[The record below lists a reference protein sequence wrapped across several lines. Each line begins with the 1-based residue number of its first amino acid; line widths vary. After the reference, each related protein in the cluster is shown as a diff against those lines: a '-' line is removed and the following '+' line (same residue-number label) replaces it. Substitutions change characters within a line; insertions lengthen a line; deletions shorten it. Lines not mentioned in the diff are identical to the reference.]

1 MAIKIQVGP
10 KNEKNEKRKENL
22 YEEEFPFCG
31 KAWHYCAPALI
42 HSDRARSPCSF
53 LVQES
58 NENCSQLRS
67 QTSNLDL
74 IYTNKSGSK

>member
-10 KNEKNEKRKENL
+10 KKEKKEKKEIL

-58 NENCSQLRS
+58 NENCSQLWS
-67 QTSNLDL
+67 PNLDL
-74 IYTNKSGSK
+74 IYTNKSSSK